1 MKRQS
6 LKKNYNLKSATWR
19 PSTQKKATS
28 SLKSKKPKGV
38 KIPQSV
44 IYVKE
49 YFYLF
54 FSTMEDVIQAQSK
67 THDWI
72 SWNFMIICLKHI
84 LETFFYL
91 ILM

>member
-6 LKKNYNLKSATWR
+6 LKKNNNLKSTTWR
-19 PSTQKKATS
+19 PSTQKNTTS

-54 FSTMEDVIQAQSK
+54 FSTMEDIIQAQSK

-72 SWNFMIICLKHI
+72 SWKFMIICLKHI
-84 LETFFYL
+84 SETFFYL